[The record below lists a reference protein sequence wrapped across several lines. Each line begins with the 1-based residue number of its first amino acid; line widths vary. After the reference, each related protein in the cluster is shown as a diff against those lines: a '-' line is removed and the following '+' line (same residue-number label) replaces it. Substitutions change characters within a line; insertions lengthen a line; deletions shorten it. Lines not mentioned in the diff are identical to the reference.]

1 MSGFREL
8 GMKNPFEEE
17 LLLKRFLLGELSQSE
32 QSEVEERLF
41 ADPQYFSQFRAAE
54 DELIDEYLYGDL
66 DGSEQERF
74 EKYFVTTPERRE
86 SLKVAR
92 ALQQYIVKKGP
103 SVATEFADNVSAP
116 RSKRTIL
123 DILGISG
130 NALRFAMTA
139 AVILI
144 VALAVWLVVRSRQN
158 NPVPLNAG
166 STNEQPSPE
175 QIAQVG
181 SGQNQNNQNNI
192 VQPPE
197 GNRNVNGGKDAGSS
211 RPPRQPS
218 ARYSF
223 LLLPIPQ
230 VRGEGDVNK
239 ITLPADAG
247 IVNLKV
253 PLVEGGYDTYRLVL
267 QTNSEKVIKSWSN
280 LKPANET
287 TGQTLSVDISAQ
299 SLRQEKFRLALSGVS
314 NGNPKLISTFYFQV
328 TRLD

>member
-8 GMKNPFEEE
+8 GMKNPLEEE

-66 DGSEQERF
+66 DRSEQERF
-74 EKYFVTTPERRE
+74 EKHFVTTPERRE

-192 VQPPE
+192 VQPP
-197 GNRNVNGGKDAGSS
+197 
-211 RPPRQPS
+211 
-218 ARYSF
+218 
-223 LLLPIPQ
+223 
-230 VRGEGDVNK
+230 
-239 ITLPADAG
+239 
-247 IVNLKV
+247 
-253 PLVEGGYDTYRLVL
+253 
-267 QTNSEKVIKSWSN
+267 
-280 LKPANET
+280 
-287 TGQTLSVDISAQ
+287 
-299 SLRQEKFRLALSGVS
+299 
-314 NGNPKLISTFYFQV
+314 
-328 TRLD
+328 

>member
-1 MSGFREL
+1 
-8 GMKNPFEEE
+8 MKNPLEEE

-86 SLKVAR
+86 SLRVAR

-103 SVATEFADNVSAP
+103 SAATEFADKVSAT
-116 RSKRTIL
+116 RSAKRTVL

-130 NALRFAMTA
+130 NALRFSMAA

-144 VALAVWLVVRSRQN
+144 VAVAVWLVVRSGQN

-166 STNEQPSPE
+166 STNVQPSPE
-175 QIAQVG
+175 QIAQG
-181 SGQNQNNQNNI
+181 GPGQNQSNQNNG
-192 VQPPE
+192 VQPRE
-197 GNRNVNGGKDAGSS
+197 GNRNGDGGKDAGNS
-211 RPPRQPS
+211 RPPRRPS

-223 LLLPIPQ
+223 LILPIPQ
-230 VRGEGDVNK
+230 VRGEGGVNK

-253 PLVEGGYDTYRLVL
+253 PLIEGGYDTYRLVL
-267 QTNSEKVIKSWSN
+267 QTNSEKVVKSWSN
-280 LKPANET
+280 LKPANED
-287 TGQTLSVDISAQ
+287 TGQTLSVDISVQ
-299 SLRQEKFRLALSGVS
+299 SLRQQKFRLALSGVS
-314 NGNPKLISTFYFQV
+314 NNGNPRLISTFYFQV
-328 TRLD
+328 TRLE